1 MIGGYVVRCIN
12 SRLRLVQDSRLSNPT
27 SSKPAFRF
35 GTIPNGATDFI
46 MLKVSCDWWIYLH
59 TVSILVSDWLQN
71 FPTMHAYMRRYN
83 ERTVK
88 AGLGA
93 VKQGK
98 LDAFI
103 YDATVDKIF
112 CAHDNSKTLNTF
124 VVVDSKISHKYP
136 FLPGC
141 SNIFGVKVVYTG
153 YPKSVCL

>member
-1 MIGGYVVRCIN
+1 MV
-12 SRLRLVQDSRLSNPT
+12 DLS
-27 SSKPAFRF
+27 
-35 GTIPNGATDFI
+35 I
-46 MLKVSCDWWIYLH
+46 H

-103 YDATVDKIF
+103 YDATVRRLKHNTFYTFCKTKYFCWYKIF
-112 CAHDNSKTLNTF
+112 SRCWSTWWGRMTSAT
-124 VVVDSKISHKYP
+124 
-136 FLPGC
+136 C
-141 SNIFGVKVVYTG
+141 
-153 YPKSVCL
+153 

>member
-1 MIGGYVVRCIN
+1 MVSCIN

-59 TVSILVSDWLQN
+59 AVSILVSDWLQN

-103 YDATVDKIF
+103 YDATVRKPVHHISILDPRYLNINNKIF
-112 CAHDNSKTLNTF
+112 IYYYFC
-124 VVVDSKISHKYP
+124 IKY
-136 FLPGC
+136 FLGAGVPG
-141 SNIFGVKVVYTG
+141 GAG
-153 YPKSVCL
+153 

>member
-1 MIGGYVVRCIN
+1 MDN
-12 SRLRLVQDSRLSNPT
+12 
-27 SSKPAFRF
+27 
-35 GTIPNGATDFI
+35 
-46 MLKVSCDWWIYLH
+46 YLH

-103 YDATVDKIF
+103 YDATVRKPVHHISILDPRYLNINNKIF
-112 CAHDNSKTLNTF
+112 IYYFYFC
-124 VVVDSKISHKYP
+124 IKY
-136 FLPGC
+136 FLGAGVPG
-141 SNIFGVKVVYTG
+141 GPG
-153 YPKSVCL
+153 

>member
-1 MIGGYVVRCIN
+1 MDN
-12 SRLRLVQDSRLSNPT
+12 
-27 SSKPAFRF
+27 
-35 GTIPNGATDFI
+35 
-46 MLKVSCDWWIYLH
+46 YLH

-103 YDATVDKIF
+103 YDATVRRLEHLTPHIYFGPSLLK
-112 CAHDNSKTLNTF
+112 
-124 VVVDSKISHKYP
+124 HKQ
-136 FLPGC
+136 
-141 SNIFGVKVVYTG
+141 
-153 YPKSVCL
+153 